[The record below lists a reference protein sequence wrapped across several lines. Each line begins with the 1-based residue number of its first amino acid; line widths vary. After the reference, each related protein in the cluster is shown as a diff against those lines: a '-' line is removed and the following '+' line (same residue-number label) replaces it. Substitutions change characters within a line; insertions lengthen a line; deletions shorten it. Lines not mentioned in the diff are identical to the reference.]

1 MAVPGPADR
10 SATPD
15 SSESGVSVSSSCYH
29 PDHRPEVKIGDVL
42 NWSRL
47 GAIRTIV
54 LVMLGFVALV
64 YGAFILLPAA
74 GYLVLGV
81 ALLLLAYL
89 TDPGEAKR

>member
-1 MAVPGPADR
+1 M
-10 SATPD
+10 
-15 SSESGVSVSSSCYH
+15 
-29 PDHRPEVKIGDVL
+29 

-54 LVMLGFVALV
+54 LVMLGFAALV
-64 YGAFILLPAA
+64 FGAWILLPAA

-89 TDPGEAKR
+89 TDPAGVRQ